1 MSIALANQSQASG
14 GGKGLYSGNAYLGDY
29 VSIWKA
35 WKRRYG
41 AVTSLEAEE
50 LPE

>member
-14 GGKGLYSGNAYLGDY
+14 GGKGLCSDASLGDY
-29 VSIWKA
+29 VSILKA
-35 WKRRYG
+35 WKQRYG
-41 AVTSLEAEE
+41 AVTSLEAEG